1 MFVPIGMVALNRPW
15 HPVFIGWGGIALV
28 ELVESIFESLNR
40 IRSVWTD
47 LTGVSW
53 FRSLKTSNSHNF
65 LIRSPVWVNKI

>member
-40 IRSVWTD
+40 IRFVNTCQ
-47 LTGVSW
+47 TGMPNQSDQSRCDKKSRK
-53 FRSLKTSNSHNF
+53 FQIL
-65 LIRSPVWVNKI
+65 